1 MFESILRTPD
11 HVLINGVTAY
21 GNHMDSGSYS
31 YKDIVIET
39 RKEQDCLKVSL
50 TAQTTPVSEIRLR
63 WHFKERV
70 RGQVLGDAWERAYA
84 DLGWKGLTPYQT
96 LPWYFLITLGEL
108 TAGYGVM
115 VRPGAICSWQMDP
128 EGITLKMDVRNGG
141 CGVQLGGRTLEAA
154 SVVSRIYT
162 GMSAFEAAQAF
173 CRVMC
178 TDPILPE
185 KPVYGANNWYYAYGR
200 SSAEEILADAEYM
213 ARLTKGAENRPF
225 MVIDDGWQVGRYQK
239 DGSYEP
245 IYNGGPWI
253 PNAKFGDMK
262 ALADGIRRKGVLPGI
277 WVRLLQDDLSGVP
290 ADWKLPGGGLDPSV
304 PGVLDLVRE
313 TVDRIGQWGYK
324 LLKHDFSTFD
334 VFGHW
339 GGEMLTEMTE
349 DGWHFADRT
358 RTSAEIILDLYQ
370 AVLEAARPYDMLI
383 LGCNTIGHLGA
394 GLMHMN
400 RTGDDTSGLMWERS
414 LRFGVNTLA
423 FRMPQHGAF
432 YDTDADCMGITKG
445 IDWALN
451 RQWGKL
457 LSLSGTSM
465 FVSVKPNSLPKDQE
479 EELGEMLR
487 ANSVRRPAAEP
498 LDWMDTPLPQDWLLD
513 GRKTTFHW
521 YPPEGLRVGC
531 ANGPIWEKE
540 WREVSRELDEKET
553 E

>member
-31 YKDIVIET
+31 FKDIAIET

-498 LDWMDTPLPQDWLLD
+498 LDWMDTPLPQDWLID

-531 ANGPIWEKE
+531 ANGPIWEKV
-540 WREVSRELDEKET
+540 WREVSRVLDEKET

>member
-31 YKDIVIET
+31 FKDIAIET

-262 ALADGIRRKGVLPGI
+262 ELADGIRRKGVLPGI
-277 WVRLLQDDLSGVP
+277 WVRLLQNDLSGVP

-339 GGEMLTEMTE
+339 GGKMLTEMTE

-531 ANGPIWEKE
+531 ANGPIWEKV
-540 WREVSRELDEKET
+540 WREVSRVLDEKET

>member
-31 YKDIVIET
+31 FKDIVIET

-115 VRPGAICSWQMDP
+115 VRPSAICSWQMDP

-141 CGVQLGGRTLEAA
+141 CGVQLGGRTLEVA

-262 ALADGIRRKGVLPGI
+262 ELADGIRRKGVLPGI

-400 RTGDDTSGLMWERS
+400 RTGDDTSGLMWERT

-465 FVSVKPNSLPKDQE
+465 FVSVKPNSIPKDQE

-487 ANSVRRPAAEP
+487 ANSVRRRAAEP
-498 LDWMDTPLPQDWLLD
+498 LDWMETPLPQDWLLD

-531 ANGPIWEKE
+531 ANGPIWEKV
-540 WREVSRELDEKET
+540 WREVSRVLDEKET

>member
-31 YKDIVIET
+31 FKDIAIET

-479 EELGEMLR
+479 KELGEMLR

-498 LDWMDTPLPQDWLLD
+498 LDWMDTPLPQDWLID

-531 ANGPIWEKE
+531 ANGPIWEKV
-540 WREVSRELDEKET
+540 WREVSRVLDEKET

>member
-31 YKDIVIET
+31 FKDIAIET

-277 WVRLLQDDLSGVP
+277 WVRLLQNDLSGVP

-339 GGEMLTEMTE
+339 GGKMLTEMTE

-498 LDWMDTPLPQDWLLD
+498 LDWMDTPLPQDWLID

-531 ANGPIWEKE
+531 ANGPI
-540 WREVSRELDEKET
+540 
-553 E
+553 